1 MPLLE
6 RLSEVERSTLL
17 NYPALE
23 HDDAPSAPLRKPLS
37 QATLAVV
44 TTAGLHLRDDAP
56 FRHGAP
62 PDHTYRVIPSD
73 TPPAEIVQSHT
84 SIGFD
89 RTGVYRDL
97 NVTLPLER
105 VRELVAVGEV
115 GALAPRVYSFLG
127 AQRDPRRT
135 ADESAPEVARRLLD
149 DGVDAVLL
157 TPT

>member
-6 RLSEVERSTLL
+6 RLSEVERTTLL
-17 NYPALE
+17 NFPALE
-23 HDDAPSAPLRKPLS
+23 HDDAPSAPLRKPLAES
-37 QATLAVV
+37 TLVVV

-56 FRHGAP
+56 FRHTTP
-62 PDHTYRVIPSD
+62 PDHTYRVF
-73 TPPAEIVQSHT
+73 PADANPADVLQSHT

-89 RTGVYRDL
+89 RTAIYTDL
-97 NVTLPLER
+97 NVTLPLDR

-135 ADESAPEVARRLLD
+135 AEESAPEVARRLID
-149 DGVDAVLL
+149 DGADAVLL

>member
-17 NYPALE
+17 NFPALE
-23 HDDAPSAPLRKPLS
+23 HDDAPCAPLRKPLAES
-37 QATLAVV
+37 TLAVV

-56 FRHGAP
+56 FRHTAP
-62 PDHTYRVIPSD
+62 PDHSYRVLPSD
-73 TPPAEIVQSHT
+73 VNPADVLQSHT

-89 RTGVYRDL
+89 RTAIYSDL
-97 NVTLPLER
+97 NVTLPLDR
-105 VRELVAVGEV
+105 VRELVSAGEV

-135 ADESAPEVARRLLD
+135 AEESAPEVARRLID
-149 DGVDAVLL
+149 DGADAVLL

>member
-6 RLSEVERSTLL
+6 RLSEVERATLL
-17 NYPALE
+17 NFPALE
-23 HDDAPSAPLRKPLS
+23 HDDAPSAHLRKPLS
-37 QATLAVV
+37 EATLAIV
-44 TTAGLHLRDDAP
+44 TTAGLHLRSDPP
-56 FRHGAP
+56 FRHVAP

-73 TPPAEIVQSHT
+73 ANSADVLQSHT

-89 RTGVYRDL
+89 RTAIYRDL
-97 NVTLPLER
+97 NVTLPLDR
-105 VRELVAVGEV
+105 VRELVAAGEV

-135 ADESAPEVARRLLD
+135 IEESAPEVARRLID
-149 DGVDAVLL
+149 DGADAVLL